1 MNSNQVKAGAIL
13 NYAIIFLRIAV
24 YLLYTPYMLRMLGK
38 SEFGLYSLALSIMA
52 YLEILDFGFSDAIV
66 RYTAKYRAQ
75 GDTEKQYNL
84 FGMFFSIYIVLMLIV
99 VAICAAIYFNL
110 NLFFSESLTGG
121 EIGELKIM
129 MLIIMVNLA
138 FAFPMSIFGGIIT
151 AYENFVF
158 LKSVVIARTIL
169 NTLAIVAMLHLG
181 YKAVAILLIT
191 TIFNISVFTLNYFYC
206 KRKIKIRLKF
216 GKFDTDLLREIFIF
230 SFWIFLNLIMDRI
243 YWNSGPFI
251 LGIYASAAA
260 IAVFALAI
268 QFQNMYMQFSTAISS
283 VFLPKI
289 TALVAVE
296 NDERKISD
304 IFIKTGRI
312 QFAVLAFI
320 MSGFVCFGR
329 NFIELWVGN
338 SFDSAYYTALIFF
351 SALTVP
357 LIQNIGITILQARNQ
372 MKFRSLLYLCI
383 ATASVFL
390 QAILTKYYGEIGCAW
405 AIASALVVGQ
415 VIIMNIYYYRVQHLD
430 IPAFWREIAK
440 MSLCP
445 IFIVCGTICIM
456 SNFRIDSW
464 TDLGAAIALF
474 SCVYIPA
481 FYFTS
486 ANAYEKSLFANTICK
501 ILKRRR

>member
-338 SFDSAYYTALIFF
+338 RRSPTLRSEEHT
-351 SALTVP
+351 SE
-357 LIQNIGITILQARNQ
+357 LQSPR
-372 MKFRSLLYLCI
+372 
-383 ATASVFL
+383 
-390 QAILTKYYGEIGCAW
+390 
-405 AIASALVVGQ
+405 
-415 VIIMNIYYYRVQHLD
+415 
-430 IPAFWREIAK
+430 
-440 MSLCP
+440 
-445 IFIVCGTICIM
+445 
-456 SNFRIDSW
+456 
-464 TDLGAAIALF
+464 
-474 SCVYIPA
+474 
-481 FYFTS
+481 
-486 ANAYEKSLFANTICK
+486 
-501 ILKRRR
+501 